1 MWKKLFYINPNLRNI
16 SDTIFSDV
24 SLSFLPYISTNRL
37 LSINTVT
44 KYSFNILAGYSKGID
59 IFELGGLVNIDNGNV
74 KYGQIGGLGN
84 IVAGEFTGGQVG
96 GIFNINSKNITGVQI
111 AGIVNVDKSNI
122 RGLQIGGIGNVVSN
136 NTTGVQIGGV
146 FNLTKNQFKGVQLAG
161 IYNFTDTLKGL
172 QLAGIINSVNTSNGI
187 QVAGILNH
195 STLLNGVQFSLL
207 NFSDTAT
214 ASGIPFGLF
223 SYVKNGYHKLE
234 LATDELLFG
243 TLSFGTGVDR
253 LYNIFITG
261 INYSKPTFY
270 TFGYGLGSNYHL
282 KNKWSLSI
290 NLTAGVLL
298 WPVVFIMTDI
308 INEYYGMKGVRF
320 LSYLTAGLIVFAF
333 LVFYGAMQLAPADFF
348 ITSKQG
354 SGVPDMSKAYNSVLG
369 QGGFI
374 IIGSLTAFIL
384 GQLIDVFV
392 FHKIKKATGEKRIWL
407 RATGSTLVSQ
417 FIDSFVVLF
426 IAFYIGTRVNAS
438 ANDYVW
444 PFGLFIA
451 VGLVNYI
458 YKFIVALLLTPVIY
472 LVHGWI
478 ENYLGHEKAEEM
490 KKAAMES
497 R

>member
-1 MWKKLFYINPNLRNI
+1 MIHTIIKNKPTRLFI
-16 SDTIFSDV
+16 
-24 SLSFLPYISTNRL
+24 
-37 LSINTVT
+37 
-44 KYSFNILAGYSKGID
+44 ILAG
-59 IFELGGLVNIDNGNV
+59 IFIANALIAEIIGV
-74 KYGQIGGLGN
+74 KI
-84 IVAGEFTGGQVG
+84 
-96 GIFNINSKNITGVQI
+96 
-111 AGIVNVDKSNI
+111 
-122 RGLQIGGIGNVVSN
+122 
-136 NTTGVQIGGV
+136 
-146 FNLTKNQFKGVQLAG
+146 
-161 IYNFTDTLKGL
+161 
-172 QLAGIINSVNTSNGI
+172 
-187 QVAGILNH
+187 
-195 STLLNGVQFSLL
+195 FSLEKTL
-207 NFSDTAT
+207 
-214 ASGIPFGLF
+214 GIPPLHVRIFG
-223 SYVKNGYHKLE
+223 N
-234 LATDELLFG
+234 D
-243 TLSFGTGVDR
+243 
-253 LYNIFITG
+253 
-261 INYSKPTFY
+261 
-270 TFGYGLGSNYHL
+270 
-282 KNKWSLSI
+282 LSI